1 MCGING
7 LVSTTLTD
15 HEKVSMVKIMN
26 ARLAHRGPDNDGIWN
41 EGALCLGHRR
51 LSIIDL
57 SGESNQPF
65 YSNDNRFVIIYNGE
79 LYNYRELKLEL
90 QRQAQGSAMPS
101 YLFKT
106 GSDTE
111 VVLSAYIRWGAD
123 CLNRF
128 NGMYAFAIYDKQE
141 QKLFI
146 GRDRLGVK
154 PLYYHY
160 SDEGFIFSSEIRPII
175 HSGLKRFQLNTDVVA
190 EYAMYQTVFAPNTI
204 VKGVKILMPGHYIEI
219 KDQKANIVQYHQFNK
234 ISSEADSLSYSETC
248 GKVNELL
255 SLSVQRR
262 LLADVPFGAFLS
274 GGIDSSAIVGLM
286 GQVST
291 EKIQTF
297 NVNFDESEFSESKYA
312 QLIAKKFNTQ
322 HHEIKLSPVDF
333 LKQLPEAL
341 NAMDHPSG
349 DGPNT
354 YIVSKATKNAGI
366 TMALSG
372 IGGDEL
378 FAGYD
383 VFKRMHALQSKS
395 WLNAVPGFARKLGG
409 KVIQLKYKS
418 VSGNKIEELLS
429 QEKIN
434 FQSAYPLNRS
444 LYTQRELQ
452 HLMPQ
457 AKPFANIQNIIK
469 QIPQKQNH
477 ILSSVSLAEIQTYMQ
492 NTLLRDTDQM
502 SMAVALEVREPF
514 LDYQLLEFVLGINDT
529 QKFPHSPKKLLVDAL
544 GDLLPSEIVNRP
556 KMGFT
561 LPWQK
566 WMKEELYSFCE
577 KNMKEFAQLSF
588 NSKAGIEGLWQKFLA
603 NDPQTSWSRIWHLVV
618 LNHWLNENQLID

>member
-1 MCGING
+1 
-7 LVSTTLTD
+7 
-15 HEKVSMVKIMN
+15 
-26 ARLAHRGPDNDGIWN
+26 
-41 EGALCLGHRR
+41 
-51 LSIIDL
+51 
-57 SGESNQPF
+57 
-65 YSNDNRFVIIYNGE
+65 
-79 LYNYRELKLEL
+79 
-90 QRQAQGSAMPS
+90 
-101 YLFKT
+101 
-106 GSDTE
+106 
-111 VVLSAYIRWGAD
+111 
-123 CLNRF
+123 
-128 NGMYAFAIYDKQE
+128 
-141 QKLFI
+141 
-146 GRDRLGVK
+146 
-154 PLYYHY
+154 
-160 SDEGFIFSSEIRPII
+160 
-175 HSGLKRFQLNTDVVA
+175 
-190 EYAMYQTVFAPNTI
+190 
-204 VKGVKILMPGHYIEI
+204 
-219 KDQKANIVQYHQFNK
+219 
-234 ISSEADSLSYSETC
+234 
-248 GKVNELL
+248 
-255 SLSVQRR
+255 
-262 LLADVPFGAFLS
+262 
-274 GGIDSSAIVGLM
+274 
-286 GQVST
+286 
-291 EKIQTF
+291 
-297 NVNFDESEFSESKYA
+297 
-312 QLIAKKFNTQ
+312 
-322 HHEIKLSPVDF
+322 
-333 LKQLPEAL
+333 
-341 NAMDHPSG
+341 
-349 DGPNT
+349 PNT